1 MTSYDVGW
9 AGSLAPLEPGPRR
22 RRWFRRLDIAL
33 TVVGLLGVA
42 ALALFGVIYGVFLAS
57 GMAGCPAD
65 GLCLVALELAWITA
79 AVAPALIFVSA
90 VCMAIIL
97 LATHHTANGVP
108 PVAAIISTL
117 ILLLVRGLTG
127 A

>member
-1 MTSYDVGW
+1 MAQTKYR
-9 AGSLAPLEPGPRR
+9 LA
-22 RRWFRRLDIAL
+22 
-33 TVVGLLGVA
+33 TV
-42 ALALFGVIYGVFLAS
+42 
-57 GMAGCPAD
+57 
-65 GLCLVALELAWITA
+65 
-79 AVAPALIFVSA
+79 
-90 VCMAIIL
+90 AIIL